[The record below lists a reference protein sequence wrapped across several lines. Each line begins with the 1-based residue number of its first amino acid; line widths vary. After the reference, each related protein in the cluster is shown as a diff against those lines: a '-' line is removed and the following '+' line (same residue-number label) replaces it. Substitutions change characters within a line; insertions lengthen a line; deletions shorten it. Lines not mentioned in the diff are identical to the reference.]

1 MRDNKRGIV
10 YALAISILIHLGIV
24 ILVFQDNVPKTQS
37 KKITWVSVNQ
47 VSRGKQL
54 GGQSQGSIPQKS
66 EGQGTGFSETQ
77 KNLEQTAGEDTRRSD
92 TKGSKKDKGSTE
104 QDTKNDNLTQKIESR
119 EEPKKK
125 QEKVDQREL
134 SKSQKIKEQS
144 KNRIDTNKSRS
155 ASQNRKQNTKTIT
168 KKEKTESRKTLVK
181 KESVDTKGKS
191 NQSNKFLSQSR
202 KVDTKQ
208 KNRRAEIKGSG
219 RRELVE
225 VSPRGKTQS
234 ISPDEIDKR
243 IKELY
248 SSYSG
253 KGDGKGEGEQVGGV
267 STGNG
272 DSDAQEQIKLAY
284 IEIVSSMVKNHY
296 EIPPFFKNLR
306 LACVV
311 YVSILKDGK
320 LEEVRLETSSGNQSF
335 DSFVLKIVQDSAP
348 FPPPPVEIKFLIRFS
363 TYE

>member
-10 YALAISILIHLGIV
+10 YALAISVLIHLGIV
-24 ILVFQDNVPKTQS
+24 ILVFQDDVPKTQS
-37 KKITWVSVNQ
+37 KKITWVSVN
-47 VSRGKQL
+47 VSRGKQTS
-54 GGQSQGSIPQKS
+54 SQPQRSAPQKS
-66 EGQGTGFSETQ
+66 QSQQQGLGFSETQ
-77 KNLEQTAGEDTRRSD
+77 TNREQRVGEDIERA
-92 TKGSKKDKGSTE
+92 KEDKEPTQ
-104 QDTKNDNLTQKIESR
+104 QDTKADKSKQIAQR
-119 EEPKKK
+119 EETKKRE
-125 QEKVDQREL
+125 EKGEQREL
-134 SKSQKIKEQS
+134 SKSQKNREQS
-144 KNRIDTNKSRS
+144 KKIDTNKSRS
-155 ASQNRKQNTKTIT
+155 LSQNRKQNTKTIT

-181 KESVDTKGKS
+181 RESADTKSKS
-191 NQSNKFLSQSR
+191 KQSSKSLSQSQ
-202 KVDTKQ
+202 KLDAKQ
-208 KNRRAEIKGSG
+208 KNRRTEVKRSG

-225 VSPRGKTQS
+225 VSPRKTEP

-253 KGDGKGEGEQVGGV
+253 KGDGNGQGEQVGGF

-320 LEEVRLETSSGNQSF
+320 LEEVRLETPSGNQSF

-348 FPPPPVEIKFLIRFS
+348 FPPPPVEMKFLIRFS